1 MDFIKKNKKYIIWAG
16 CAIMAVAV
24 FLTFLKMSAL
34 GQSQSV
40 KFIDIAKDGNEMK
53 CLPGW
58 LVLIAAAAAAVLVY
72 LKKEK
77 FSLIATAA
85 ALVITFY
92 DFFKINGDST
102 IKAAKAF
109 GLKIS
114 YTAPWIVL
122 VGAILAAAPVVIE
135 ILEEKGVIK
144 SK

>member
-34 GQSQSV
+34 GHSESV
-40 KFIDIAKDGNEMK
+40 KFIDLTKNGNEMK
-53 CLPGW
+53 VLPGW

-77 FSLIATAA
+77 FSLIATGA

-92 DFFKINGDST
+92 DFFKVNGDSSM
-102 IKAAKAF
+102 KALKAF
-109 GLKIS
+109 GLKVS

-122 VGAILAAAPVVIE
+122 VGAILAAAPIVID